1 MPALLRA
8 VSLFFGVATGVGED
22 HLPTDTSGAPPAAQP
37 QQRPWCGLPR
47 RAGQASSMTFQAG
60 AAEGGG
66 PFPSD
71 DPSRS
76 WRAAVRGSFPPEK
89 FCLTLPAALVEEVG
103 VGPAMPIVSKQQLIS
118 RGTADATTGVGR
130 RGIRNSRSS
139 RMGVA
144 VLAPRHGA
152 LRNLRIYVHNQRR
165 QVTTAV

>member
-1 MPALLRA
+1 MLALLRA
-8 VSLFFGVATGVGED
+8 VSLFWSSDRCGGRPSPYGYQRCTAGCATA
-22 HLPTDTSGAPPAAQP
+22 GAPVVRTATS
-37 QQRPWCGLPR
+37 R
-47 RAGQASSMTFQAG
+47 RASVIDDFQSRRG
-60 AAEGGG
+60 RGRG

-76 WRAAVRGSFPPEK
+76 WRAAVRGSFPPET

-118 RGTADATTGVGR
+118 RGIADATTGVGR

-144 VLAPRHGA
+144 VLAPQHGA
-152 LRNLRIYVHNQRR
+152 LRNLGLYVHNQRR